1 MKRTCI
7 ALATLLA
14 VAGSTGAAAQG
25 IRIGAKVGANY
36 SNLAGDLRDEDQ
48 YENKFGLNAG
58 LLLNVGLAGD
68 GFVSLQ
74 PELLFSQKGF
84 KYADREFTLAGNQF
98 RYTGKVTYNYI
109 DVPVLV
115 QINAGGL
122 FFEAGP
128 QIGYLLSASDDV
140 NITRNGQPF
149 QSSQNYDDLDN
160 VRRAEVGYAAGL
172 GFRAKSGPMIG
183 LRYNGAFTD
192 FAKDGYQGDEF
203 RNARNSVIMLS
214 VGYLFGGN

>member
-1 MKRTCI
+1 MKRMSVV
-7 ALATLLA
+7 LATLLA
-14 VAGSTGAAAQG
+14 VGVSAGASAQG
-25 IRIGAKVGANY
+25 IRIGGKVGANY
-36 SNLAGDLRDEDQ
+36 SNLAGDLRNEDQ
-48 YENKFGLNAG
+48 YENKFGVNAG
-58 LLLNVGLAGD
+58 VMVNIGLVGD

-84 KYADREFTLAGNQF
+84 KYADQEFTLGGNQF
-98 RYTGKVTYNYI
+98 RYTGNVTYNYL

-128 QIGYLLSASDDV
+128 QFGYLLSASDDV
-140 NITRNGQPF
+140 SITRNGQPF
-149 QSSQNYDDLDN
+149 QSSQSYDDLDN
-160 VRRAEVGYAAGL
+160 VRRSEVGYAAGI
-172 GFRAKSGPMIG
+172 GYRAKSGPLIN

-214 VGYLFGGN
+214 VGYMFGGN